1 MIDNHRCFLELNFK
15 TVAHFVLPC
24 WIQLTLPYCSWDI
37 CLWVKNS
44 SLMSLGRLAK
54 HPQVDLLVSSQQRQK
69 CVGGTQ
75 QQLTSYK
82 LCSCKFRSGKEVIQ
96 GTLFS
101 HGLKIKST
109 PIIAIAEFTCVQ
121 LWVKH
126 RRVRQLLSSAPYIQ
140 TNAIFPKNVLWPW
153 GWCQFF

>member
-1 MIDNHRCFLELNFK
+1 
-15 TVAHFVLPC
+15 
-24 WIQLTLPYCSWDI
+24 
-37 CLWVKNS
+37 
-44 SLMSLGRLAK
+44 MSLGRLAK

-109 PIIAIAEFTCVQ
+109 PIIAIPEFTCVQ
-121 LWVKH
+121 L
-126 RRVRQLLSSAPYIQ
+126 
-140 TNAIFPKNVLWPW
+140 
-153 GWCQFF
+153 